1 MNVTEIN
8 LYPVK
13 SLRGTSVP
21 EALVCSYGLEN
32 DRCWML
38 VDSNGHKITQ
48 RECPRLAL
56 LVPQIEDGQLRVQVP
71 GSSDIVVALDGS
83 GWTDEMVQVDLWG
96 HEHAGVAAQDA
107 TNRAFSDA
115 IGVSCRLLSL
125 ANGKAGANE
134 LPFHDD
140 APLLII
146 SQSSLDELN
155 RRLPTPLPMNRFRP
169 SVVVT
174 GTGPFEEDE
183 WRRIAIGKTDF
194 SAVKL
199 CVRCA
204 ITTVDQAEGEFCGP
218 EPLKTLATF
227 RRIEQNVAFGAYFRP
242 ETAGA
247 TLRVGHELRVLEV
260 RNASENRECL
270 ALLTSHG

>member
-21 EALVCSYGLEN
+21 EALICSNGLEN

-38 VDSNGHKITQ
+38 VYGEGEKITQ

-56 LVPQIEDGQLRVQVP
+56 LLPRVENRSLRVQVP
-71 GSSDIVVALDGS
+71 GLSDIVVALDSG
-83 GWTDEMVQVDLWG
+83 GWTDELLTVDLWG
-96 HEHAGVAAQDA
+96 HEHTGMIARETV
-107 TNRAFSDA
+107 NRALSNA
-115 IGVSCRLLSL
+115 IGVSCRLLWL
-125 ANGKAGANE
+125 AHADSRGNGV
-134 LPFHDD
+134 PFHDD
-140 APLLII
+140 APLLVI

-155 RRLPTPLPMNRFRP
+155 QRLPTPVPMNRFRP
-169 SVVVT
+169 SVVVA
-174 GTGPFEEDE
+174 GSDAFEEDD
-183 WRRIAIGKTDF
+183 WQHIAIGETEF
-194 SAVKL
+194 AAVKL

-204 ITTVDQAEGEFCGP
+204 ITTIDQAQGEFRGP

-242 ETAGA
+242 VTVGAKIRAGDN
-247 TLRVGHELRVLEV
+247 LEVLERKTV
-260 RNASENRECL
+260 STSFASR
-270 ALLTSHG
+270 A